1 MKHNRAAAIL
11 IMLFSLMAALPVRAE
26 ETVKLTVI
34 TGIPG
39 TRVAAYAVEPAPGT
53 DLSDGESLR
62 TLSETLEESV
72 RLTGTKPAEESRT
85 GSREEAGLA
94 LRRNEYYLILAEDLR
109 GERDT
114 VRFLPAVISTGTEGE
129 MVLHLK
135 KETGRAEAPDTDRG
149 GGSEKVTGRKQTA
162 DAPESTSPAL
172 PVRGILGA
180 ERMKKAE
187 EGVLGGNRKL
197 PQTGQLWWPV
207 PLLLLSAFLLTGWN
221 LLDGRRA
228 ALAAQKTADV
238 VERAVSSNP
247 GDGEEKNGSP
257 SDIPAYWTN
266 PEMPMPAVVLDGERY
281 IGILRIPALSL
292 ELPVMENWSYPGLR
306 TAPCRYSGSAYLD
319 TMIICGHNYPGHF
332 GKLPELRGGAE
343 ISFSDMDGNEFRY
356 VVYGME
362 VLTAESAEIIREA
375 KGGDL
380 TLFTCTPGGKSRYAL
395 FCRRLRM
402 VE

>member
-1 MKHNRAAAIL
+1 
-11 IMLFSLMAALPVRAE
+11 
-26 ETVKLTVI
+26 
-34 TGIPG
+34 
-39 TRVAAYAVEPAPGT
+39 
-53 DLSDGESLR
+53 
-62 TLSETLEESV
+62 
-72 RLTGTKPAEESRT
+72 
-85 GSREEAGLA
+85 
-94 LRRNEYYLILAEDLR
+94 
-109 GERDT
+109 
-114 VRFLPAVISTGTEGE
+114 
-129 MVLHLK
+129 
-135 KETGRAEAPDTDRG
+135 
-149 GGSEKVTGRKQTA
+149 
-162 DAPESTSPAL
+162 
-172 PVRGILGA
+172 
-180 ERMKKAE
+180 MKKAE